1 MSRLLEIAAA
11 IVAAH
16 EQDVARA
23 ATERADA
30 DADAD
35 AC

>member
-30 DADAD
+30 DASAD